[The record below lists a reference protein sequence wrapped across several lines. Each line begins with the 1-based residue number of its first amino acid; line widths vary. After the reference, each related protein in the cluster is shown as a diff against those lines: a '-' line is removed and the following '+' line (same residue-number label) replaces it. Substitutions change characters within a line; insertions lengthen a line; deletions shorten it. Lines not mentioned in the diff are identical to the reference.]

1 MGLIVV
7 CTADVSKDFL
17 EKMRLCEATTNEYLR
32 HFWLAVYPP
41 LDSPTVAPVKERAA
55 KAASMV
61 LLLEATSESV
71 TGLVHKAAGNNW
83 DSAKVEQAS
92 SISVQTTCKTFL
104 LTWMFRPF
112 SHYSALLI
120 KHLVIGLSVSNSPLW
135 IQSSHILYCTF
146 RMNDLAS
153 SVFGLLKSK
162 TGNDTNVVIDNSR
175 RDHDAEKRSVTACF
189 REKYMIF

>member
-1 MGLIVV
+1 MNDGRRLGLMMI

-17 EKMRLCEATTNEYLR
+17 EKMKLCEATTNEYLR

-61 LLLEATSESV
+61 PLLEATSENV
-71 TGLVHKAAGNNW
+71 TGLVQKAAGNNW

-92 SISVQTTCKTFL
+92 PTPVQTTCKAFL
-104 LTWMFRPF
+104 LMWMLRPF
-112 SHYSALLI
+112 NHYSALLI
-120 KHLVIGLSVSNSPLW
+120 EHLVIGLSVSDSPSW
-135 IQSSHILYCTF
+135 IQSSHILYCNF

-153 SVFGLLKSK
+153 SVSSLLNPK
-162 TGNDTNVVIDNSR
+162 TGNDTNVAHI
-175 RDHDAEKRSVTACF
+175 
-189 REKYMIF
+189 